1 MRGWMR
7 LPTGCCAA
15 RPERGLRPGD
25 GWASVRELSPIC
37 GAGPL
42 NIRTVNIRR
51 DPFGPGVELI
61 VTYGEGGIA
70 TKRLSHAELLNL
82 LKNGLRHYADDVDR
96 RDEAREA
103 TSKPSL

>member
-1 MRGWMR
+1 M
-7 LPTGCCAA
+7 
-15 RPERGLRPGD
+15 
-25 GWASVRELSPIC
+25 
-37 GAGPL
+37 

-82 LKNGLRHYADDVDR
+82 LKSGLQHCAGDVDR
-96 RDEAREA
+96 RDEAGE
-103 TSKPSL
+103 TPTKLSP